1 MQVPV
6 IRHIY
11 IRRKEVLF
19 RKEFDLPAVPGPG
32 WEIRVGEG
40 RILEVERVIVG
51 DRVVEAVH
59 CKAEQQESETLVRR
73 LKDEG
78 WVDQR

>member
-6 IRHIY
+6 IRHIH
-11 IRRKEVLF
+11 IRRKDVLF
-19 RKEFDLPAVPGPG
+19 RKDFDLPAVPGPG
-32 WEIRVGEG
+32 WLIRVGES

-51 DRVVEAVH
+51 DRVVEVH
-59 CKAEQQESETLVRR
+59 CKVEKQEPESLVRR

-78 WVDQR
+78 WVDQW

>member
-6 IRHIY
+6 IRHIH

-40 RILEVERVIVG
+40 RVLQVERVIVG
-51 DRVVEAVH
+51 DRMVEAVH
-59 CKAEQQESETLVRR
+59 CNAEKQEPETLVRR
-73 LKDEG
+73 LKDGG
-78 WVDQR
+78 WVDTW

>member
-6 IRHIY
+6 IRHID

-19 RKEFDLPAVPGPG
+19 RKDFDLPAVPGPG
-32 WEIRVGEG
+32 WQIRVEEG

-51 DRVVEAVH
+51 DRVVEVH
-59 CKAEQQESETLVRR
+59 CKVEKQESETRVRR

-78 WVDQR
+78 WVDRW